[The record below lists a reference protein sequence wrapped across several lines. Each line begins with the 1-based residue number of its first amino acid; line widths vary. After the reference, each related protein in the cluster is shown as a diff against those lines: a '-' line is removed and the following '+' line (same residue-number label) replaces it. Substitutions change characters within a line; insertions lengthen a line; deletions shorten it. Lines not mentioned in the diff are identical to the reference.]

1 MCITGFHLEIED
13 DNVVG
18 TDVLC
23 AFRAECRAVAI
34 MVVGY
39 VCHALHCKLQSTR
52 VDVGGLLEEKFS
64 EEFECSNY
72 LKKTELVVS

>member
-39 VCHALHCKLQSTR
+39 VCHALHCKLQSTH